1 MVIFS
6 QCLDC
11 KNYCG
16 KENNE
21 KYICKSYPNG
31 IPEEIF
37 WNKIS
42 HEENIE
48 GDNGYKYEYIG
59 NITTSF

>member
-11 KNYCG
+11 KNYIG
-16 KENNE
+16 KNKNG
-21 KYICKSYPNG
+21 KHICKAFSDG

-42 HEENIE
+42 HTENIE
-48 GDNGYKYEYIG
+48 GDNGFLYDDINE
-59 NITTSF
+59 S